1 MRRLLFDEWRA
12 VGDCA
17 PAVESAWRL
26 MDHLY
31 PLCRSITG
39 EGIRA
44 TLRAVAER
52 IPLEVTEVPS
62 GTKAFEWEVPREW
75 NIRQAWIKDAS
86 GRRVVDFADHNLHI
100 LNYSVPV
107 HTRLSLEELR
117 PHLHALP
124 DHPDWIPY
132 RTSYYRDDWGFCLT
146 QRQLDALR
154 PGEYEVFVDS
164 TLEPGSLTYAE
175 CIIQG
180 ERPEEV
186 LIFTHA
192 CHPSLCNDN
201 LTGIAL
207 ATELARSLAA
217 SRPHLTHRFVF
228 GPGTIGSIVWL
239 SRNRG
244 GLGRIRHGLVIGLLG
259 DGGPLTYKRSRRD
272 DAPIDR
278 IAAAVLPRVS
288 STARIVPFEPYGY
301 DERQLCS
308 PGFDLP
314 VGRLTRTPNGEYSQY
329 HTSADNFSIIDRAC
343 LAESLFA
350 CAEILRIADR
360 DATYRNLSPWCEPRL
375 GPRGL
380 YRATGGAS
388 PGEFEHAL
396 LWVLN
401 QSDGTRSL
409 VDVMRRSG
417 LPFTVLAAAADA
429 LVDAGLLTDD
439 LSRPV
444 VLPIEGT
451 R

>member
-17 PAVESAWRL
+17 PAVASAWRL